1 MFPVLVILFKVYLG
15 MKLDAVTH
23 PLNFSVVSYFTD
35 KPTSIIFFPMGNSG
49 VTLFPFLKF
58 NF

>member
-23 PLNFSVVSYFTD
+23 PLNVSVVSYITD
-35 KPTSIIFFPMGNSG
+35 KPTSIIFSLWE
-49 VTLFPFLKF
+49 VQV
-58 NF
+58 